1 MHQHLHAGQRE
12 KRADPGYILEMV
24 KTYLY
29 VFDVWNKTELT
40 VKTCPGFLTD
50 CDRLKPWD
58 FGKSCSPSGTYN

>member
-40 VKTCPGFLTD
+40 VKTCPGFRQIVID
-50 CDRLKPWD
+50 
-58 FGKSCSPSGTYN
+58 